1 MANSKTIHHYDD
13 IISLSYPYKT
23 NRKKMSITNR
33 SAQFA
38 PFSALTGYEQAID
51 ETGRLTDKK
60 KELSSEQ
67 MDLINYRLQI
77 ISSLLPSCPMVWVTY
92 FVEDLKKDG
101 GSYQK
106 ELCEIKKIDE
116 YEHKLILKDKRIIFI
131 DQIYSIEGD
140 LFGE

>member
-13 IISLSYPYKT
+13 IILLSYPYKT
-23 NRKKMSITNR
+23 SRKKMSITNR

-77 ISSLLPSCPMVWVTY
+77 ISSLLPFCPMVWVTY

>member
-67 MDLINYRLQI
+67 MELINYRLQI

-140 LFGE
+140 LFDE

>member
-67 MDLINYRLQI
+67 MDMINDRLQI

-131 DQIYSIEGD
+131 EQIYSIEGD
-140 LFGE
+140 FFGE